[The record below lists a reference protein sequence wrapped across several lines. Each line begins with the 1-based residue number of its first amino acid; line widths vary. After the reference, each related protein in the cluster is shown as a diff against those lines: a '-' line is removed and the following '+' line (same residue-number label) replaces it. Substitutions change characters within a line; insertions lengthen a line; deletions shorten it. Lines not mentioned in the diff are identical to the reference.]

1 LLLRRYDTNTALT
14 NHCIVK
20 MLHRVAFDSK
30 LPAMLFQASLFITFR
45 KIMADPRSKSDPT
58 IKVKL
63 TTLNFNYITFYCIF
77 DYIFMINRLVRAF
90 TRSINYI
97 F

>member
-1 LLLRRYDTNTALT
+1 MRDDEIFWLKCMNMLMPSIDRFAHCKIVQAYCLLLRRYDTNTALT

-45 KIMADPRSKSDPT
+45 KIMTDPRSKSDPT
-58 IKVKL
+58 IKV
-63 TTLNFNYITFYCIF
+63 
-77 DYIFMINRLVRAF
+77 
-90 TRSINYI
+90 
-97 F
+97 